1 MDLSKLKDKAQS
13 MRVFILG
20 EGGDDELRLQL
31 RPVKLADI
39 LERTNAI
46 DPGAFKEFA
55 SVAGEEFNLFREFS
69 EDTEGAKDALTTS
82 TLIRDGYLVLGV
94 EGPIKIVF
102 DTEMVDVN
110 ANQFSVSD
118 LVAVYGDDVARLEER
133 IKRISGVRS
142 NVSNSKSN
150 KK

>member
-1 MDLSKLKDKAQS
+1 MDIAKLKDKAQS
-13 MRVFILG
+13 MRVFTLG

-46 DPGAFKEFA
+46 DPGAFAEFA

-69 EDTEGAKDALTTS
+69 EDVKGAKEALTTS

-94 EGPIKIVF
+94 EGPIKVVF

-110 ANQFSVSD
+110 ANQLSVSN
-118 LVAVYGDDVARLEER
+118 LVAIYGDEVADLEAR

-142 NVSNSKSN
+142 VASDSKS
-150 KK
+150 KKK